1 MIMANTLF
9 FSVTDSSLKWFTEF
23 GHLNRASQNNTGVP
37 MKKRNF
43 SAEFKRKSAQL
54 ILEQNYTVALQ
65 LKISFLFIHS
75 MRLPHINIEA

>member
-1 MIMANTLF
+1 
-9 FSVTDSSLKWFTEF
+9 
-23 GHLNRASQNNTGVP
+23 

-43 SAEFKRKSAQL
+43 SAEFKRKSTQL
-54 ILEQNYTVALQ
+54 ILEQNYTVALQLFSSSALQ